1 MTTRRSSA
9 HVSTIKRILKHEF
22 GDDVLESENR
32 THFHR
37 GNLLQVRNLSY
48 IFHSKRTV
56 TLFVCYITF
65 MVSQLILSYIGLLY
79 FEVENRPVIFVV
91 YQIYCIISCYFFPLV
106 ISSAVDDSI
115 ERPFE
120 DIAQELRAC
129 RVLAISIFAQGTGL
143 ILGIW
148 ATSAIFRGNVR
159 FTLIDWDFTRNE
171 STRIDVTNFL
181 RFYQL
186 LMLNLSVMTFIAAV
200 SNWWTTKQRVE
211 RYFNRIGS
219 TQEPLSMFMDEGNFY
234 QDYLK
239 TRRGSTYRITR

>member
-1 MTTRRSSA
+1 MVLLLGYTLTKEKSSDENSQNYSL
-9 HVSTIKRILKHEF
+9 VLYTLEKTFSIDFLSILKAIETIR
-22 GDDVLESENR
+22 S
-32 THFHR
+32 
-37 GNLLQVRNLSY
+37 
-48 IFHSKRTV
+48 
-56 TLFVCYITF
+56 
-65 MVSQLILSYIGLLY
+65 
-79 FEVENRPVIFVV
+79 
-91 YQIYCIISCYFFPLV
+91 

-129 RVLAISIFAQGTGL
+129 RVLAISIFAQGAGL

-148 ATSAIFRGNVR
+148 ATSAIFKGNVR
-159 FTLIDWDFTRNE
+159 FTLVDWDFTRNE
-171 STRIDVTNFL
+171 STRTDVTNFL

-219 TQEPLSMFMDEGNFY
+219 TQEPLSTFMDEGNFY